1 MGWFG
6 LPDFINYFIKMK
18 FLRLLKD
25 TYLSWDKNDPWAK
38 SAIIAYYALFS
49 LPSLLIITTFFA
61 GVFFGREAVQGRITS
76 EISGFIGKSSADMV
90 QAMIANAALA
100 DSSIVFIIF
109 GIGMLIFGA
118 TGVFFQL
125 QKALNDIW
133 SVRAKKSTFLDTL
146 KRRAISFGMVLAI
159 GLLLLISLVLSSAI
173 NALSDLI
180 GNYYTDLST
189 VLVEVLNF
197 VFSQVIITALFA
209 TIFTL
214 LPDVK
219 IKWKTNLI
227 GAAMTTVLFLA
238 GKYLIGF
245 YFSKSNPASVYGA
258 AGSLVLILLWVY
270 YTCLI
275 LFFGAEFTVN
285 WALHRNIKV
294 EPSSNATL
302 SYQHEME
309 ELKEYKRKIEE
320 DKKKAQ
326 ELKDN

>member
-1 MGWFG
+1 
-6 LPDFINYFIKMK
+6 MK
-18 FLRLLKD
+18 VFKLLKD

-38 SAIIAYYALFS
+38 SAVIAYYALFS
-49 LPSLLIITTFFA
+49 LPSLLIITVYFA
-61 GVFFGREAVQGRITS
+61 GVFFGREAVEGRITK
-76 EISGFIGKSSADMV
+76 EIAGLIGQESA
-90 QAMIANAALA
+90 QLIQTMIVNSALS
-100 DSSIVFIIF
+100 DNSVLFIIF

-133 SVRAKKSTFLDTL
+133 SVRAKKNTLLDTL
-146 KRRAISFGMVLAI
+146 KRRLISFGMVLAI
-159 GLLLLISLVLSSAI
+159 GLLLLISLVISTAI

-180 GNYYTDLST
+180 GNYYTDLSSQIIQI
-189 VLVEVLNF
+189 VNF
-197 VFSQVIITALFA
+197 IFSQIIITALFA

-219 IKWKTNLI
+219 IKWRTNLI
-227 GAAMTTVLFLA
+227 GAFMTALLFLA

-245 YFSKSNPASVYGA
+245 YFSASDPASVYGA

-285 WALHRNIKV
+285 WALLRNITI
-294 EPSSNATL
+294 EPTSNATL
-302 SYQHEME
+302 SYELEMQ
-309 ELKEYKRKIEE
+309 ELREYKRKVEE
-320 DKKKAQ
+320 DKKKA
-326 ELKDN
+326 ETLENNTSS

>member
-1 MGWFG
+1 
-6 LPDFINYFIKMK
+6 MK
-18 FLRLLKD
+18 IFKLLKD

-38 SAIIAYYALFS
+38 SAVIAYYALFS
-49 LPSLLIITTFFA
+49 LPSLLIITVHFA
-61 GVFFGREAVQGRITS
+61 GIFFGREAVEGRITG
-76 EISGFIGKSSADMV
+76 EIGGLIGQGSAELI
-90 QAMIANAALA
+90 QAMIINSALSE
-100 DSSIVFIIF
+100 SSVLFIIF
-109 GIGMLIFGA
+109 GVGVLIFGA

-133 SVRAKKSTFLDTL
+133 SVRAKKNTFLDTL

-159 GLLLLISLVLSSAI
+159 GLLLLISLVITTAI
-173 NALSDLI
+173 NALSDII
-180 GNYYTDLST
+180 GSYYTDLSSQ
-189 VLVEVLNF
+189 LVQILNF
-197 VFSQVIITALFA
+197 IFSQIIITALFA

-227 GAAMTTVLFLA
+227 GAFITSLLFLA

-245 YFSKSNPASVYGA
+245 YFAASDPASVYGA

-275 LFFGAEFTVN
+275 LFLGAEFTVN
-285 WALHRNIKV
+285 WALLRNIKI

-302 SYQHEME
+302 SYELEMQK
-309 ELKEYKRKIEE
+309 LREYKRKVEE
-320 DKKKAQ
+320 DKKKA
-326 ELKDN
+326 ETLKANSTS

>member
-1 MGWFG
+1 
-6 LPDFINYFIKMK
+6 MK
-18 FLRLLKD
+18 FLKLLKN

-38 SAIIAYYALFS
+38 SAVIAYYALFS
-49 LPSLLIITTFFA
+49 LPSLLIISVHFA
-61 GVFFGREAVQGRITS
+61 GVFFGREAVEGRITG
-76 EISGFIGKSSADMV
+76 EISGLIGKGSAELVQTMIINSTLSESS
-90 QAMIANAALA
+90 LL
-100 DSSIVFIIF
+100 FIIF
-109 GIGMLIFGA
+109 GIGVLIFGA

-133 SVRAKKSTFLDTL
+133 SVRAKKNTFIDTL

-159 GLLLLISLVLSSAI
+159 GLLLLISLVITSAI

-180 GNYYTDLST
+180 GNYYTDLSSQ
-189 VLVEVLNF
+189 VVQILNF
-197 VFSQVIITALFA
+197 VFSQIIITALFA

-227 GAAMTTVLFLA
+227 GASITALLFLV

-245 YFSKSNPASVYGA
+245 YFSASDPASVYGA

-275 LFFGAEFTVN
+275 LFFGAELTVN
-285 WALHRNIKV
+285 WALFRNIKI

-302 SYQHEME
+302 SYEREME
-309 ELKEYKRKIEE
+309 ELRAYKRKVEE
-320 DKKKAQ
+320 DKKKA
-326 ELKDN
+326 EILKSNTKP